1 MCQTVDKA
9 PVFRNAR
16 RGFRYVIC
24 NQAGVNR
31 STFYLHYETIGD
43 LLAETVE
50 ATNKDFLSYFT
61 QSSEG
66 FIEKIA
72 TRPLNELMLVT
83 PEFLT
88 PYLRFVEEHKPV
100 FHAAFVHPT
109 AMRSED
115 KFHSLYQFIFDP
127 ILERFSVPPGKRK
140 YMVQF
145 YLQGIMAIIQSWV
158 IGGCREEIPEIVEI
172 ITFSAEDF
180 NAYSEQFKLM
190 SASLQNADAA
200 ESTQNA
206 DATNAA
212 QNTDA
217 NED

>member
-1 MCQTVDKA
+1 MNKSESKYFNTAQRMDEALVALLNQKPFEFITVKE
-9 PVFRNAR
+9 
-16 RGFRYVIC
+16 IC

-50 ATNKDFLSYFT
+50 ATNKDFLSYFA

-100 FHAAFVHPT
+100 FHAAFVHPA

-127 ILERFSVPPGKRK
+127 ILERFSVPPEKRK

-158 IGGCREEIPEIVEI
+158 ISGCREEIPEIVEI
-172 ITFSAEDF
+172 ITDCVLAHRRMPYEK
-180 NAYSEQFKLM
+180 Q
-190 SASLQNADAA
+190 
-200 ESTQNA
+200 
-206 DATNAA
+206 
-212 QNTDA
+212 TDQP
-217 NED
+217 D